1 MRDIYYM
8 SGRSN
13 VYVPRNFNHYII
25 VQCSDGFHWL
35 SLNCIRSFSNL
46 LEEAANFLTMKAVL
60 CLSTIDIIFIVYRF
74 VHVLFFLPSGN
85 LEAYIFFVGW
95 FSHVSFKKVS
105 CWWWI
110 FSCHRVHRASPAQE
124 GTSREL
130 RPTATPTAPAFG
142 REVSERQNLD
152 AAEDYKV
159 SRYNMS
165 VGTFQKYPKFKW

>member
-35 SLNCIRSFSNL
+35 SLDCIRSFSNL

-85 LEAYIFFVGW
+85 LEAYIFFCWMVFPCFFQESLLLMVDFQLPQGPQGITGPGRNIQRATANCDPNCPGVW
-95 FSHVSFKKVS
+95 PRSF
-105 CWWWI
+105 
-110 FSCHRVHRASPAQE
+110 
-124 GTSREL
+124 
-130 RPTATPTAPAFG
+130 
-142 REVSERQNLD
+142 
-152 AAEDYKV
+152 
-159 SRYNMS
+159 
-165 VGTFQKYPKFKW
+165 